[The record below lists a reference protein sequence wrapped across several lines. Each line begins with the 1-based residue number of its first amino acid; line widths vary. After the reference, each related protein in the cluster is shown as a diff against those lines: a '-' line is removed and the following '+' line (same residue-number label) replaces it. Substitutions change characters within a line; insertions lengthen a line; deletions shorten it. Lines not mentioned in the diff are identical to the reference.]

1 MFHLVPNEEKNHYAL
16 QVSIQAKKLSKS
28 YGKQSAGGNESK
40 NV

>member
-1 MFHLVPNEEKNHYAL
+1 MRYKYQFK
-16 QVSIQAKKLSKS
+16 QKKLSKS